1 MNADHVQ
8 IVRQLYE
15 AFARGDVPAVLGSLD
30 SAIHWQEA
38 EGFVYADGN
47 PYVGH
52 DAVLQGVFGR
62 LVGEWDGFAVHPKDI
77 VATADGALATG
88 RYTGTYKGTGKSV
101 DAQFAHVWRI
111 TDGKVRGFQQYTD
124 TAQFSHAVAD
134 K

>member
-1 MNADHVQ
+1 MNSDHVQ

-30 SAIHWQEA
+30 KNVHWQEA
-38 EGFVYADGN
+38 EGFVYADHN

-62 LVGEWDGFAVHPKDI
+62 LAGEWDGFSVHPKDI
-77 VATADGALATG
+77 VATADGALAMG
-88 RYTGTYKGTGKSV
+88 RYTGTYKATGKRV
-101 DAQFAHVWRI
+101 DAEFAHVWRI
-111 TDGKVRGFQQYTD
+111 ADGKVRSFQQYTD
-124 TAQFSHAVAD
+124 TAQFTSAVAG